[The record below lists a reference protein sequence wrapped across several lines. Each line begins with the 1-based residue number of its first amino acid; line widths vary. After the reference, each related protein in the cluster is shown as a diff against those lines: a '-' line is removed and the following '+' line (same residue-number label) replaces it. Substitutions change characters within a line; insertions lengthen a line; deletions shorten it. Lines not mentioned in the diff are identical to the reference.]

1 MILPIYLYGTPVLRE
16 QAREIDPATYPG
28 LQKLI
33 DDMFETMLQ
42 ADGVG
47 LAAPQI
53 GLPIRLFCIDL
64 TPVANELP
72 KGMPLR
78 QVFINAEIY
87 ERGGANIKMNE
98 GCLSLPGLNEDVV
111 RPSNIRIRYID
122 EHLQPRDEAF
132 DGYPARVIQHE
143 YDHLIG
149 KVYMDHVSGIRRQ
162 LNRGKLNNIITGRT
176 RPSYPVRYAP
186 RKK

>member
-16 QAREIDPATYPG
+16 QAREIDPATYPE

-143 YDHLIG
+143 YDHTDGMVFTDRIAPLRKNLIKSKLAAFVKG
-149 KVYMDHVSGIRRQ
+149 KYRA
-162 LNRGKLNNIITGRT
+162 
-176 RPSYPVRYAP
+176 SYRCKAA
-186 RKK
+186 K

>member
-1 MILPIYLYGTPVLRE
+1 MILPIYIYGSPVLRE
-16 QAREIDPATYPG
+16 VAKDIDTANYPN

-33 DDMFETMLQ
+33 ADMFETMVD

-47 LAAPQI
+47 LAAPQV

-64 TPVANELP
+64 TPVAEDVP
-72 KGMPLR
+72 AGMPLR

-87 ERGGANIKMNE
+87 ERSGDEVKMGE

-111 RPSNIRIRYID
+111 RPSKIRIRYVD
-122 EHLQPRDEAF
+122 ENLKERDEEF

-143 YDHLIG
+143 YDHIDGIVFTDRVAPLRKNLIKSKLTAFTKG
-149 KVYMDHVSGIRRQ
+149 KYRASYRC
-162 LNRGKLNNIITGRT
+162 KL
-176 RPSYPVRYAP
+176 A
-186 RKK
+186 K

>member
-1 MILPIYLYGTPVLRE
+1 MILPIYIYGSPVLRE
-16 QAREIDPATYPG
+16 VAREIDPATYPD

-64 TPVANELP
+64 TPVAKELP

-87 ERGGANIKMNE
+87 ERGGA
-98 GCLSLPGLNEDVV
+98 NEDVV

-132 DGYPARVIQHE
+132 DGFPARVIQHE
-143 YDHLIG
+143 YDHTDGMVFTDRVAPLRKNLLKSKLAAFVKG
-149 KVYMDHVSGIRRQ
+149 KYRA
-162 LNRGKLNNIITGRT
+162 
-176 RPSYPVRYAP
+176 SYRCKAA
-186 RKK
+186 K